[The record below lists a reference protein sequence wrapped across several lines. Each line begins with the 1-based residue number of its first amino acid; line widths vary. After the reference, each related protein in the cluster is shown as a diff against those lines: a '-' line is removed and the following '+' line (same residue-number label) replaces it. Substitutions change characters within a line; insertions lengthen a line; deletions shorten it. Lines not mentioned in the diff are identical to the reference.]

1 MNECV
6 ACMKKKDVPS
16 IAKVFLKIYSGTVGG
31 TYQFFVCTFL
41 TNLNV
46 SKRLCG
52 LCFRNGGFN
61 LQILVKTID

>member
-46 SKRLCG
+46 SKIWPLFWAWG
-52 LCFRNGGFN
+52 VFN
-61 LQILVKTID
+61 Q

>member
-31 TYQFFVCTFL
+31 TYQFLCMYICW
-41 TNLNV
+41 NL
-46 SKRLCG
+46 S
-52 LCFRNGGFN
+52 
-61 LQILVKTID
+61 T